1 MNHVKLFV
9 GSEIITLAV
18 KDILEQNNIEYIVRD
33 DIQAALAGGFGTADK
48 AVHIFVYPKDLD
60 FAKHLLKENDIQ
72 E

>member
-33 DIQAALAGGFGTADK
+33 DIKSAIAGGFGTADK
-48 AVHIFVYPKDLD
+48 AVHIFVDPKDLD
-60 FAKHLLKENDIQ
+60 YAKHLLNENDIQ